1 MYQER
6 PPHKP
11 GIHILSPQN
20 NVNNREI
27 KLQFRVKEIY
37 QVETFVLE
45 KERRIL
51 CAWLHTN
58 AIPICNVTDYV

>member
-11 GIHILSPQN
+11 GIHILSPRN

-45 KERRIL
+45 KRTENIVRV
-51 CAWLHTN
+51 ATH
-58 AIPICNVTDYV
+58 